1 MLADQALAHPDGKL
15 YITGGGI
22 RSLNVTTLPAR
33 YGQLALALQLVF
45 GPDEVGNQ
53 HHLRITARQP
63 DGQELRGEA
72 SIPITPVVSR
82 LDPHGVT
89 ELPVVF
95 TMRDLIFPLQGEYYF
110 S

>member
-1 MLADQALAHPDGKL
+1 VKITVAMLADQALAHPDGKL

-53 HHLRITARQP
+53 HRSRRWSVDWTLTA
-63 DGQELRGEA
+63 
-72 SIPITPVVSR
+72 
-82 LDPHGVT
+82 
-89 ELPVVF
+89 
-95 TMRDLIFPLQGEYYF
+95 
-110 S
+110 